1 MTHQSDIPG
10 MENGMFFEHY
20 VFDPISNYTENDLH
34 HIVKF
39 FNIAYD
45 EDNDKDPPHPRHFDG
60 KVFNP
65 KDDITAV
72 EFADILTSTNI
83 TVTDDI
89 LQKLP
94 KSLQNHFDDGKFVPF
109 DDFGLADLTEFM
121 TKFVNLRLGTE
132 QFNTLPKKMK
142 KQFIVF
148 TRDGKH
154 WRFGDRPPTY

>member
-20 VFDPISNYTENDLH
+20 VFDPISNYTEKDLL

-39 FNIAYD
+39 FNITFD
-45 EDNDKDPPHPRHFDG
+45 EGVNPPHPHHFDG
-60 KVFNP
+60 QVFTP
-65 KDDITAV
+65 KEGITV
-72 EFADILTSTNI
+72 IEFADILTASNI
-83 TVTDDI
+83 KAPDDI
-89 LQKLP
+89 ITRLSEKLQT
-94 KSLQNHFDDGKFVPF
+94 HFDDGKFVPF
-109 DDFGLADLTEFM
+109 DDFGLTDLTEFM

-132 QFNTLPKKMK
+132 QFNTLPRKMK
-142 KQFIVF
+142 RQFIVF